1 MRCALLLPLLVL
13 AACGPSMQAGNSSD
27 VTLTVEPQT
36 VAPAGSITLTLRNAS
51 ESEVGY
57 NLCSSGL
64 EQNVGGTWT
73 AVPSDRVCTMELRLL
88 PPGEETTYP
97 LELPISVEPGEYRFV
112 TNVDMAAVEDFGPV
126 RSDPFEVAQ

>member
-1 MRCALLLPLLVL
+1 MRCALLLSLLAL
-13 AACGPSMQAGNSSD
+13 AACGPSMQAGASSD

-36 VAPAGSITLTLRNAS
+36 VATGGSVTLSLRNDS
-51 ESEVGY
+51 ENEVGY

-64 EQNVGGTWT
+64 EQNVDGTWT

-88 PPGEETTYP
+88 HPGEEATYP
-97 LELPISVEPGEYRFV
+97 LELPISVQPGEYRFV

-126 RSDPFEVAQ
+126 RSDPFRVEQ